1 MAITFQVGFVAD
13 TKGLR
18 ASLGTISSEIQKA
31 FSSVS
36 AGKGMSDDIAKAVTQ
51 AQILEKTLKAATTDK
66 GISFLKLNSELQKA
80 GSSAEELVATLSQA
94 GPAFSGTLNTF
105 LQSFAQADRNLISLN
120 GHLKEMQ
127 RVMTQSIKFTA
138 AQQIQQFVVNKI
150 QEAIQW
156 TRQLND
162 ELTTIAIVS
171 GKTAKQMEQVY
182 QVVIDKSKELRV
194 SAQDYAEAAQ
204 IFYQQGVP
212 DDEVIR
218 RSDITIKAAQ
228 AAGQST
234 QEMSQQ
240 LTAVWN
246 TYRMQGEELERAASV
261 GARLGAETAV
271 EFKDIATAMQISAS
285 AAAQMNVE
293 YDMLASIIATVG
305 DTTQQSAS
313 VIGNAYKT
321 IFSRFNQLVS
331 TGTDGEVTLGRVSQ
345 QLADLGVQILD
356 SSGDLLPLGDTIMDL
371 GNRWDEYSQK
381 QQIALAEA
389 IGGTR
394 QFGQVLALFNNWDE
408 FMKNYQSAQSEVGG
422 ETLAAQYEQSLNSI
436 DSAMTNAAESWAR
449 AFSEIFESDAQIEFY
464 HTLEAI
470 GNTFEDMIDT
480 AGGLKGILLLIASI
494 AMRQLVPAFE
504 KAKASFTT
512 MMANRT
518 LESQQASIAKSF
530 EQQKAGVAAA
540 NNIGYTGNNQFNTDN
555 ATEQQIISNQYA
567 QQKLTIT
574 QQVAQQMAIVNRLEQ
589 SSSAEVRNK
598 AEGEKQVLQLLHQQ
612 SLEAVDLLQSNQQ
625 ITAQLERQ
633 QKAAQARADRMN
645 RNASTPDEKQQAQAA
660 QREARAR
667 QAGSAA
673 LSAASIVDGSSI
685 EKTQKQM
692 MGLSSIFG
700 RSSDAAK
707 EFQKEIMSVGNA
719 LKNTSPEE
727 YGVELQRVSD
737 AFQAM
742 ADSGELTPNMKAFA
756 EQMATGFAQ
765 AASAQDRLINNNS
778 RLAESQTRL
787 TQLYNSAKTAM
798 AGFGQ
803 SMMNTLSAVSTL
815 AMSFSSLWSMVESGD
830 VSLGGIITTLSIGIP
845 SMISFAG
852 QVQKLGS
859 SFATLVSSGATWAAS
874 LTAQAAAETAAAGAT
889 QSHTLAT
896 GLFNI
901 AKKLKIVQETADT
914 AATTAQTGA
923 TTAQAGA
930 TTAATAATWGL
941 NAALSPVLVV
951 VLLITA
957 AIIALVAIIW
967 AVVAAFKAWQAS
979 TPEGQLKAAEEN
991 AAALNTQLEETK
1003 TRVEE
1008 VKAAFDEYNSVT
1020 ETLNNCIKGT
1030 EEWKEALRDVNNQ
1043 VIELMQEF
1051 PELATMTQDGE
1062 KAITRNADG
1071 QLEIADW
1078 AQDRILQQ
1086 QDDQL
1091 NAAQGA
1097 AYAGQQQVRAAK
1109 ANVQQSNI
1117 ESALY
1122 DAGGGMSLGEGI
1134 AGGIITGLGTA
1145 LLGPIAAIP
1154 ALVEGISSLGT
1165 ANISDVIA
1173 KNAESL
1179 AGLNRDELVPALEQ
1193 LFNDN
1198 GIVASTDK
1206 WADIIVGMGSDF
1218 TEYAAALQANTEAMN
1233 IENQQMADQIM
1244 ADSGYANSEAGSM
1257 ALEAGGEIYG
1267 QLQQQAYE
1275 KYMNTDMADWLGI
1288 GTSEGKAMWADYADQ
1303 MGISDLDG
1311 YKVTN
1316 YRKDGGVEY
1325 EYIDENGQ
1333 KQTGEATKEMIAST
1347 LAAADAADQLEG
1359 NLSELRAT
1367 IADLN
1372 ASANAYDRAMA
1383 AFLSEGNF
1391 EGASVGELDSIR
1403 EQVGF
1408 QDTSGLEGQA
1418 LTDAQ
1423 NANKQAVTDY
1433 VNSALG
1439 GDDGVLSDEEA
1450 QAMGYE
1456 SANAFIEA
1464 FTEGLDVDIELPSGL
1479 GEGIADQLSV
1489 GASKA
1494 INDTYEK
1501 MGEEGGQA
1509 YLDTL
1514 QTIYDSVDWSKMT
1527 PEEAQQAWDQI
1538 ANIDWSN
1545 IDAADQAA
1553 QIVANLGGEIDT
1565 TTTAWQNNKVA
1576 MQDAMDATYDV
1587 TSEMEKM
1594 AAAAAIVNDLEIN
1607 GIISDEDYQTL
1618 VKYNDALADYFITL
1632 ADGTHQM
1639 IGDPLDLQQEMQESQ
1654 QEKYKDMIK
1663 NTGELLQ
1670 EEVDQYAAGIAAL
1683 GGSADNLD
1691 QYRDTENYVGEDGK
1705 NYYKGANV
1713 QTQLDFLASQ
1723 GYDQDQLD
1731 AWTLDLEDGE
1741 TTTKVLED
1749 IAKAVDETGNS
1760 FNASKDNIAAYNAQ
1774 LLQLETSYAMTAD
1787 SAEERKAML
1796 ESGEIGQDAY
1806 NAASLAAINEEKWEG
1821 LDQDDIEAVQDYAD
1835 HLQDVADE
1843 SELVSEELEH
1853 NEEAAEDVARTV
1865 TKMNKG
1871 IEDLAEG
1878 YEDWADILQNSD
1890 KASQE
1895 YNEAMDDMKSA
1906 MSDVLGVS
1914 EDFLSDDFIL
1924 DNLEDIK
1931 LAAEGDAEA
1940 IDRLAIAAGRDI
1952 IMHLDIEDEGV
1963 REEVLGLYDSLAAEI
1978 PDIKVGAT
1986 VDTGNFLET
1995 ANEIIQT
2002 AGMTAEEANA
2012 LFSSMGFQANFKTEP
2027 QPVLQRNPKTVTK
2040 TEVLGYTSG
2049 TTTGPDGEPRE
2060 WEYPILSTS
2069 TYNDGYSE
2077 EWGEVDAI
2085 AMTTSPDGSEVPV
2098 IESLTRT
2105 SSGAMNNYSSSN
2117 RGGGS
2122 PGGGG
2127 GSKGGGGGSSKAP
2140 EKKDDPGKRESL
2152 KIADRYSTVQAAID
2166 DTQRS
2171 LDKLDDTMS
2180 DMWGG
2185 VKLAALRKY
2194 NKELWQQAEN
2204 LKAMLALAERY
2215 KKEDAAAAVASQI
2228 EAEGALGGQIVD
2240 LEFNDDGFISNR
2252 TEVINSIDDLLQA
2265 SYDAYYN
2272 ALMDYNSAV
2281 EAGTATEAM
2290 SENVDKLKDNY
2301 DDLDEAAQNYIKDMD
2316 LSDETAQKYI
2326 DTLNDLVELIRT
2338 EISNRIETIT
2348 YRIELRTDMND
2359 LEIENLERSIEHLG
2373 DVGILTGSKIGLLGD
2388 VFGKAK
2394 DNAWEAVGGFNSL
2407 VEVLNNLNSASGQEY
2422 FIEKYGQ
2429 EAWDEYSKNGIL
2441 PEDLVSGLKDYIND
2455 MMSSVDDMYSK
2466 MEDMFDTYLDL
2477 LDLYAD
2483 KFDQIADKL
2492 SLNASKLDVYQEL
2505 LEFSGQQYN
2514 GRQGQEARKAIADAR
2529 ISTSRTNM
2537 ELSQAKYDTYKEQ
2550 YDEWMKQ
2557 VEDFQRVHGDDI
2569 ASYDEATAAAWN
2581 KIDETRQE
2589 LYNGMQESEEEI
2601 YSNFSELVQNV
2612 ADAIE
2617 VGAQIIT
2624 EQTVESLDGLFNDFA
2639 AMTETWDQMETLRT
2653 FFLEDYDKAYQ
2664 LESLLR
2670 DIDDVMKDVTDPE
2683 AMNEYLALIDEIN
2696 AANQE
2701 GVDITQ
2707 TDVDLLKAKFELQKA
2722 QDAYEEQMNA
2732 KNTMRLARDA
2742 SGNWNYVYSQ
2752 DGQQTE
2758 DAAQALADAQYNYD
2772 KLLHEARDESSQLW
2786 LQTQQ
2791 EFFEWQEQIDQSR
2804 LQWDTAYREQIQRT
2818 YDYYLTLTERYA
2830 GQVDKYNNMLGDSY
2844 ADTTLGIITQYGS
2857 MEEAQ
2862 AAYTEQHA
2870 QYTEKLEQNTKDYE
2884 QTVDEAADEIGIDY
2898 DDLAWDVTEAAEDIM
2913 GQNELLKGDIWDLQ
2927 GQASDALSAMS
2938 ADVWSNVNS
2947 MISAIQALEAEIEAA
2962 LALLRTLTEQS
2973 TNGGNTAFDANRDY
2987 TATGYNALIAQGIIN
3002 PGDVDQVRDFF
3013 ENTTQG
3019 QLIAQEYENK
3029 VKDDY
3034 LSGKTPWYDSEKTK
3048 EDFIN
3053 AMEQAVA
3060 NGTLQGNKEYD
3071 EGDTSDF
3078 ANAVGDKGS
3087 HYNDIYGTPRTASG
3101 GLIRTPQVRS
3111 VAEDGAELI
3120 LNNTDTQNILDAV
3133 RNMREVV
3140 RMRMSSMNTDIAKQT
3155 EGNVQKTVV
3164 NKDIQQV
3171 DQTVSIDA
3179 TFPNVSV
3186 AAEIEE
3192 ALNNLINQAVQYA
3205 TRDNR

>member
-1 MAITFQVGFVAD
+1 MAITFQVGFQVND
-13 TKGLR
+13 KELRSGLQ
-18 ASLGTISSEIQKA
+18 GIQKDIENA
-31 FSSVS
+31 FNIKS
-36 AGKGMSDDIAKAVTQ
+36 GMSEELAKATQ
-51 AQILEKTLKAATTDK
+51 QATILQNALKRATSDK
-66 GISFLKLNSELQKA
+66 GISFYTLNSELNKA
-80 GSSAEELVATLSQA
+80 GTSAKQLVTTLAA
-94 GPAFSGTLNTF
+94 GGSNFTASLNAANTALARANRNVITLNSKIKEMARVLT
-105 LQSFAQADRNLISLN
+105 QSF
-120 GHLKEMQ
+120 
-127 RVMTQSIKFTA
+127 KFTA
-138 AQQIQQFVVNKI
+138 AQTFLQGISSAA
-150 QEAIQW
+150 QEAYQW
-156 TRQLND
+156 VYDLDKTITNIGVVTGYTGDQLDKVTKNA
-162 ELTTIAIVS
+162 IA
-171 GKTAKQMEQVY
+171 GA
-182 QVVIDKSKELRV
+182 KELRI
-194 SAQDYAEAAQ
+194 AANDYAEGAL
-204 IFYQQGVP
+204 IFYQQGLG
-212 DDEVIR
+212 DDEVAR
-218 RSDITIKAAQ
+218 RVEITAKSAR
-228 AAGQST
+228 AAGQSL
-234 QEMSQQ
+234 EAMSSQ
-240 LTAVWN
+240 LTAIWN
-246 TYRMQGEELERAASV
+246 TYQMTGDEMERAASV
-261 GARLGAETAV
+261 GAKMAGDTAV
-271 EFKDIATAMQISAS
+271 DFADIAEAMQT
-285 AAAQMNVE
+285 AAAPAEQMGVSYNS
-293 YDMLASIIATVG
+293 LAAIIATVG

-313 VIGNAYKT
+313 VIGNAFKT
-321 IFSRFNQLVS
+321 IFSRFQQLKS
-331 TGTDGEVTLGRVSQ
+331 EGTDGEVTLNRVSSQLQELGVNVLDSAGELRSLDTVIAEVGDQWDNWSSKQ
-345 QLADLGVQILD
+345 QLA
-356 SSGDLLPLGDTIMDL
+356 
-371 GNRWDEYSQK
+371 
-381 QQIALAEA
+381 IAQLV
-389 IGGTR
+389 GGTR
-394 QFGQVLALFNNWDE
+394 QYGQFLTLMNNFDKYQKLLSSANLE
-408 FMKNYQSAQSEVGG
+408 DGSTLEQQYQSSLQSIESYAENAG
-422 ETLAAQYEQSLNSI
+422 EA
-436 DSAMTNAAESWAR
+436 WRR
-449 AFSEIFESDAQIEFY
+449 AFSNVIDEDAIKGFYKGAEELGDVFNRLLDTVGGLPGILAIAAGIFSSKLIPASVNFLKNIKESLVNLTPTGRANSINKQFGEIDTSLNQRMAKVQGRADSKGDLSISDKNELESLQIAKQKNEYSRQTAQINDKINSQLKNANGAY
-464 HTLEAI
+464 KISLEYQ
-470 GNTFEDMIDT
+470 
-480 AGGLKGILLLIASI
+480 K
-494 AMRQLVPAFE
+494 QQ
-504 KAKASFTT
+504 
-512 MMANRT
+512 
-518 LESQQASIAKSF
+518 LES
-530 EQQKAGVAAA
+530 
-540 NNIGYTGNNQFNTDN
+540 
-555 ATEQQIISNQYA
+555 A
-567 QQKLTIT
+567 QDLYNMTVDQL
-574 QQVAQQMAIVNRLEQ
+574 A
-589 SSSAEVRNK
+589 
-598 AEGEKQVLQLLHQQ
+598 VL
-612 SLEAVDLLQSNQQ
+612 
-625 ITAQLERQ
+625 
-633 QKAAQARADRMN
+633 
-645 RNASTPDEKQQAQAA
+645 KQQAQQQTKNIQLERKRLQQNVDKTA
-660 QREARAR
+660 QRQDNATIAYTQAADAYQKDPTSANKAALIKAEQELKIATELATQAKLEQDAAFGSNDEFLKAREAISNFNAELAKLGSQGGKSSAAYKALINSLEEMKNAGMLVEEEFTKIMQILKKPMSEKNIEKVNNLMDELGINSEEARAKILQLAE
-667 QAGSAA
+667 QADSLTGE
-673 LSAASIVDGSSI
+673 DI
-685 EKTQKQM
+685 EKINNQINNM
-692 MGLSSIFG
+692 DGLSDKAKSAIIELNNQLNTEK
-700 RSSDAAK
+700 DQKITEAA
-707 EFQKEIMSVGNA
+707 M
-719 LKNTSPEE
+719 
-727 YGVELQRVSD
+727 
-737 AFQAM
+737 AM
-742 ADSGELTPNMKAFA
+742 ADLTTKTEKATAAQKELSQTQATADAMADLGQARSRKATVGDSINGFEITQTKGQA
-756 EQMATGFAQ
+756 FMGIIGGLGQVASAAAMATAGIQ
-765 AASAQDRLINNNS
+765 MMMDTIQDEDASA
-778 RLAESQTRL
+778 AEKIFAIVTALSMIAPAIEL
-787 TQLYNSAKTAM
+787 GATAM
-798 AGFGQ
+798 KMFKTGVQNLIPQLISVG
-803 SMMNTLSAVSTL
+803 
-815 AMSFSSLWSMVESGD
+815 
-830 VSLGGIITTLSIGIP
+830 TTG
-845 SMISFAG
+845 
-852 QVQKLGS
+852 
-859 SFATLVSSGATWAAS
+859 
-874 LTAQAAAETAAAGAT
+874 TAAGT
-889 QSHTLAT
+889 AT
-896 GLFNI
+896 GLAGYI
-901 AKKLKIVQETADT
+901 
-914 AATTAQTGA
+914 
-923 TTAQAGA
+923 AQAGWLPFIAIA
-930 TTAATAATWGL
+930 T
-941 NAALSPVLVV
+941 
-951 VLLITA
+951 
-957 AIIALVAIIW
+957 AIIALLAGIVIGVQALIQ
-967 AVVAAFKAWQAS
+967 AAHDRS
-979 TPEGQLKAAEEN
+979 LEGQLEN
-991 AAALNTQLEETK
+991 ANEQLEAMNTLVESVNSK
-1003 TRVEE
+1003 VDELKSSWSEYEE
-1008 VKAAFDEYNSVT
+1008 VKKILDDCTY
-1020 ETLNNCIKGT
+1020 GT
-1030 EEWKEALRDVNNQ
+1030 EEWRDALQAVNQ
-1043 VIELMQEF
+1043 KVLEILQTY
-1051 PELATMTQDGE
+1051 PELAQYVNRDDTTGELSLDEEGYNKYLDKQQEAQASAQAAQYAAQNRVNSLENDIAKQDIIDDIGDYMSDATGGLSMKNETKDMLSANMDRFVGLTGE
-1062 KAITRNADG
+1062 ALAEEVKKVNEENGSPMQDKYMDDFIKAIEEASVDINAWDT
-1071 QLEIADW
+1071 AV
-1078 AQDRILQQ
+1078 
-1086 QDDQL
+1086 
-1091 NAAQGA
+1091 QGA
-1097 AYAGQQQVRAAK
+1097 TDAAK
-1109 ANVQQSNI
+1109 LQS
-1117 ESALY
+1117 E
-1122 DAGGGMSLGEGI
+1122 E
-1134 AGGIITGLGTA
+1134 
-1145 LLGPIAAIP
+1145 
-1154 ALVEGISSLGT
+1154 
-1165 ANISDVIA
+1165 IA
-1173 KNAESL
+1173 KNYLESQ
-1179 AGLNRDELVPALEQ
+1179 N
-1193 LFNDN
+1193 FNVEK
-1198 GIVASTDK
+1198 G
-1206 WADIIVGMGSDF
+1206 
-1218 TEYAAALQANTEAMN
+1218 TE
-1233 IENQQMADQIM
+1233 
-1244 ADSGYANSEAGSM
+1244 G
-1257 ALEAGGEIYG
+1257 IYG
-1267 QLQQQAYE
+1267 NLYDFLYKQA
-1275 KYMNTDMADWLGI
+1275 
-1288 GTSEGKAMWADYADQ
+1288 Q
-1303 MGISDLDG
+1303 
-1311 YKVTN
+1311 
-1316 YRKDGGVEY
+1316 
-1325 EYIDENGQ
+1325 
-1333 KQTGEATKEMIAST
+1333 
-1347 LAAADAADQLEG
+1347 
-1359 NLSELRAT
+1359 
-1367 IADLN
+1367 
-1372 ASANAYDRAMA
+1372 
-1383 AFLSEGNF
+1383 
-1391 EGASVGELDSIR
+1391 ASVE
-1403 EQVGF
+1403 
-1408 QDTSGLEGQA
+1408 
-1418 LTDAQ
+1418 
-1423 NANKQAVTDY
+1423 
-1433 VNSALG
+1433 
-1439 GDDGVLSDEEA
+1439 
-1450 QAMGYE
+1450 
-1456 SANAFIEA
+1456 
-1464 FTEGLDVDIELPSGL
+1464 
-1479 GEGIADQLSV
+1479 
-1489 GASKA
+1489 
-1494 INDTYEK
+1494 
-1501 MGEEGGQA
+1501 
-1509 YLDTL
+1509 
-1514 QTIYDSVDWSKMT
+1514 
-1527 PEEAQQAWDQI
+1527 
-1538 ANIDWSN
+1538 
-1545 IDAADQAA
+1545 
-1553 QIVANLGGEIDT
+1553 
-1565 TTTAWQNNKVA
+1565 
-1576 MQDAMDATYDV
+1576 
-1587 TSEMEKM
+1587 
-1594 AAAAAIVNDLEIN
+1594 
-1607 GIISDEDYQTL
+1607 EDY
-1618 VKYNDALADYFITL
+1618 
-1632 ADGTHQM
+1632 
-1639 IGDPLDLQQEMQESQ
+1639 
-1654 QEKYKDMIK
+1654 KD
-1663 NTGELLQ
+1663 
-1670 EEVDQYAAGIAAL
+1670 
-1683 GGSADNLD
+1683 S
-1691 QYRDTENYVGEDGK
+1691 
-1705 NYYKGANV
+1705 
-1713 QTQLDFLASQ
+1713 S
-1723 GYDQDQLD
+1723 
-1731 AWTLDLEDGE
+1731 
-1741 TTTKVLED
+1741 LED
-1749 IAKAVDETGNS
+1749 IAKDYAKEYGIDLDKAEYDGDTVTLEDGTEYKKEEMLAALASAEALDGLTAAAEGANKTLQALDTEENKEIGGAEFKDFLGTGNFNSMGEDDIASIAGYDDETMTNWLENLFDTDDLEATAKSLGYENADALIAGVREGFTNSQKELDNIGKNFSERAKSIFDNIDLSGMSVNAQKSVADTFDQIYQDQGAEAAQSFANIFAGMDPTNAELLAENIDKIDWQDASPEYIREQFEELGIPMDALSDETLPKLIDLMQQASQIDFSSAAESVKAGQDIISSIEGNASTISEGQVAQLEQLGIDADAYFQKMADGTYQLTMDADAFKQMVHDVSMKDMRDFADQEASRYLDLNDIYQQMTQNPTAFANDTQMQYNALEATGSLTQGELSDLYVNGSLDAEKVKQAYAEAGISADSIEQSMQGAAEQASSAQKAIEDADYQYEVESAGLDQEETDRYAARIAESLKEQDEAAGDTVKSMEEYERLGREAAIANQKLDRGLKNLNENLDDYKKKLKNSNKGTAEWSEAMDSLKTDLADIVNFDDPDLITDDFAEATLESEDLKAALDGDVEAIQRLQTAAADDMMINIVANQSTTPDQIKTQWEQLKLDFANFGDLTAPGVDQTQLINS
-1760 FNASKDNIAAYNAQ
+1760 FNEMIRNGKMTKDQIEAAMAGLHVQAKLKTTYTTQTQQVPLQVTEEYSAPVEWKEATYTNAEG
-1774 LLQLETSYAMTAD
+1774 ETVTEKRPLFKRYTKSYTAGYEE
-1787 SAEERKAML
+1787 AEVTVPSYEIEGTTD
-1796 ESGEIGQDAY
+1796 ESGNTVAFVDAPAPTPSY
-1806 NAASLAAINEEKWEG
+1806 GS
-1821 LDQDDIEAVQDYAD
+1821 
-1835 HLQDVADE
+1835 
-1843 SELVSEELEH
+1843 
-1853 NEEAAEDVARTV
+1853 T
-1865 TKMNKG
+1865 
-1871 IEDLAEG
+1871 
-1878 YEDWADILQNSD
+1878 
-1890 KASQE
+1890 
-1895 YNEAMDDMKSA
+1895 
-1906 MSDVLGVS
+1906 
-1914 EDFLSDDFIL
+1914 
-1924 DNLEDIK
+1924 
-1931 LAAEGDAEA
+1931 
-1940 IDRLAIAAGRDI
+1940 
-1952 IMHLDIEDEGV
+1952 
-1963 REEVLGLYDSLAAEI
+1963 
-1978 PDIKVGAT
+1978 
-1986 VDTGNFLET
+1986 
-1995 ANEIIQT
+1995 
-2002 AGMTAEEANA
+2002 
-2012 LFSSMGFQANFKTEP
+2012 
-2027 QPVLQRNPKTVTK
+2027 
-2040 TEVLGYTSG
+2040 TSG
-2049 TTTGPDGEPRE
+2049 
-2060 WEYPILSTS
+2060 I
-2069 TYNDGYSE
+2069 ND
-2077 EWGEVDAI
+2077 
-2085 AMTTSPDGSEVPV
+2085 
-2098 IESLTRT
+2098 
-2105 SSGAMNNYSSSN
+2105 SS
-2117 RGGGS
+2117 
-2122 PGGGG
+2122 GGGG
-2127 GSKGGGGGSSKAP
+2127 GGGGGSSKAP

-2152 KIADRYSTVQAAID
+2152 KIEDRYSTVQAAID

-2272 ALMDYNSAV
+2272 ALMDYNAAV

-2441 PEDLVSGLKDYIND
+2441 PEELVSGLQDYISD

-2938 ADVWSNVNS
+2938 TDVWSNVNS

-2962 LALLRTLTEQS
+2962 LALLRQLTDES

-3155 EGNVQKTVV
+3155 EGNAQKTVI

>member
-138 AQQIQQFVVNKI
+138 AQQIQQFVVNQI

-261 GARLGAETAV
+261 GAKLGAETAV

-408 FMKNYQSAQSEVGG
+408 FMKNYQSAQSEIGG
-422 ETLAAQYEQSLNSI
+422 ETLTAQYEQSLNSI

-518 LESQQASIAKSF
+518 LESQQASISKSF

-574 QQVAQQMAIVNRLEQ
+574 QQVAQQMAIVNKLEQ

-633 QKAAQARADRMN
+633 QKAAQARADRMS

-660 QREARAR
+660 QGEARAR

-778 RLAESQTRL
+778 RLADSQTRL

-803 SMMNTLSAVSTL
+803 SMMSTLSAVSTL
-815 AMSFSSLWSMVESGD
+815 AMSFSSLWSMIESGD

-859 SFATLVSSGATWAAS
+859 SFATLVSSGASWAAG
-874 LTAQAAAETAAAGAT
+874 LAAQTAAETAATGAT
-889 QSHTLAT
+889 QSHTLAM

-1008 VKAAFDEYNSVT
+1008 VKAAFDKYNSVT
-1020 ETLNNCIKGT
+1020 DTLNNCIKGT

-1078 AQDRILQQ
+1078 AQDRILQE

-1154 ALVEGISSLGT
+1154 ALVEGISSIGT

-1206 WADIIVGMGSDF
+1206 WADIILGMGSDF
-1218 TEYAAALQANTEAMN
+1218 TEYAAALQANTEAMD

-1408 QDTSGLEGQA
+1408 QDTTGLEGQA

-1553 QIVANLGGEIDT
+1553 QIVENLGGEIDT

-1607 GIISDEDYQTL
+1607 GVISDEDYQTL

-1670 EEVDQYAAGIAAL
+1670 EEVDQYAAGIAA
-1683 GGSADNLD
+1683 
-1691 QYRDTENYVGEDGK
+1691 
-1705 NYYKGANV
+1705 
-1713 QTQLDFLASQ
+1713 
-1723 GYDQDQLD
+1723 
-1731 AWTLDLEDGE
+1731 
-1741 TTTKVLED
+1741 
-1749 IAKAVDETGNS
+1749 
-1760 FNASKDNIAAYNAQ
+1760 SKDNIAAYNTQ

-1796 ESGEIGQDAY
+1796 ESREIGQDAY

-1963 REEVLGLYDSLAAEI
+1963 RQEVLGLYDSLAAEI

-2027 QPVLQRNPKTVTK
+2027 QRVLQRNPNTITK
-2040 TEVLGYTSG
+2040 TEVIDYTSG
-2049 TTTGPDGEPRE
+2049 TAMGADGPRE
-2060 WEYPILSTS
+2060 WEYPVLSTF

-2077 EWGEVDAI
+2077 EWGEVDAM
-2085 AMTTSPDGSEVPV
+2085 AMATSPDGSKVPV

-2127 GSKGGGGGSSKAP
+2127 RSKGGGGGGSSKAP

-2407 VEVLNNLNSASGQEY
+2407 VEVLNNLNSAAGQEY

-2441 PEDLVSGLKDYIND
+2441 PEELVSGLQDYISD

-2938 ADVWSNVNS
+2938 TDVWSNVNS
-2947 MISAIQALEAEIEAA
+2947 MISAIQALEAKIKAA
-2962 LALLRTLTEQS
+2962 LALLRQLTDES
-2973 TNGGNTAFDANRDY
+2973 TNGGNTAFDANRNY

-3060 NGTLQGNKEYD
+3060 NGTLQGNKEYE

-3155 EGNVQKTVV
+3155 EGNAQKTVI

>member
-1 MAITFQVGFVAD
+1 
-13 TKGLR
+13 
-18 ASLGTISSEIQKA
+18 
-31 FSSVS
+31 
-36 AGKGMSDDIAKAVTQ
+36 MSDEIAKATQ
-51 AQILEKTLKAATTDK
+51 QAMILEKAIKRATTDK
-66 GISFLKLNSELQKA
+66 GISYYSLNSELQKA
-80 GSSAEELVATLSQA
+80 GTSASKLVSILASGGDQFAASLNAANKALATADRSLLSV
-94 GPAFSGTLNTF
+94 NTKIKEMSRV
-105 LQSFAQADRNLISLN
+105 LTQSF
-120 GHLKEMQ
+120 
-127 RVMTQSIKFTA
+127 KFTA
-138 AQQIQQFVVNKI
+138 AQTFLQGVSNSIREAYQWAVDLNSTITNIGVVTGYTGDQLTKVTEN
-150 QEAIQW
+150 AIAGA
-156 TRQLND
+156 R
-162 ELTTIAIVS
+162 
-171 GKTAKQMEQVY
+171 
-182 QVVIDKSKELRV
+182 ELRIAANEY
-194 SAQDYAEAAQ
+194 AQGAL
-204 IFYQQGVP
+204 IFYQQGLG
-212 DDEVIR
+212 DDEVAR
-218 RSDITIKAAQ
+218 RTEITAKAAR
-228 AAGQST
+228 AAGSDLQA
-234 QEMSQQ
+234 MSSQ
-240 LTAVWN
+240 LTAIWN
-246 TYRMQGEELERAASV
+246 TYKMTGDEMERAASV
-261 GARLGAETAV
+261 GAKMAGDTAV
-271 EFKDIATAMQISAS
+271 DFADIAEAMQT
-285 AAAQMNVE
+285 AAAPAEQMGVSYNS
-293 YDMLASIIATVG
+293 LAAIIATVG

-313 VIGNAYKT
+313 VIGNAFKT
-321 IFSRFNQLVS
+321 IFSRFQQLKS
-331 TGTDGEVTLGRVSQ
+331 EGTDGEVTLNRVSSQLQELGINVLDSAGNLRSLDNVIAEVGDQWDGWSSKQ
-345 QLADLGVQILD
+345 QLA
-356 SSGDLLPLGDTIMDL
+356 
-371 GNRWDEYSQK
+371 
-381 QQIALAEA
+381 IAQLV
-389 IGGTR
+389 GGTR
-394 QFGQVLALFNNWDE
+394 QYGQFLTLMNNFD
-408 FMKNYQSAQSEVGG
+408 KYQDLLSSANVEDGS
-422 ETLAAQYEQSLNSI
+422 TLEQQYEASLDSI
-436 DSAMTNAAESWAR
+436 ESHAENAAESMRR
-449 AFSEIFESDAQIEFY
+449 AFGQIFDE
-464 HTLEAI
+464 EA
-470 GNTFEDMIDT
+470 
-480 AGGLKGILLLIASI
+480 LKGIYSTIEGIGNLLGGLIDGVGGLPGILGIVATLISGKITKGLIDATRSAKEFVSNLTPTQRAANIDKQYAKMGSEIDTQLQGISERQGAGDLSDIESKSLQSQKDALNIQKQKLSFDHQVAKINDELNSKLVSATGSYKIQLEYQKQLLANAQELYTSATDRLSVLDKQAEAVKQQQIQDSQGAERKVSTASRQYDK
-494 AMRQLVPAFE
+494 AAEEYMRASDNGASPEQLL
-504 KAKASFTT
+504 KLQAK
-512 MMANRT
+512 M
-518 LESQQASIAKSF
+518 E
-530 EQQKAGVAAA
+530 AAA
-540 NNIGYTGNNQFNTDN
+540 R
-555 ATEQQIISNQYA
+555 
-567 QQKLTIT
+567 KL
-574 QQVAQQMAIVNRLEQ
+574 
-589 SSSAEVRNK
+589 AE
-598 AEGEKQVLQLLHQQ
+598 
-612 SLEAVDLLQSNQQ
+612 
-625 ITAQLERQ
+625 AQLEADEAGAYKKTREGLADVIKEMSKVSAGTGDMENVTKSLQ
-633 QKAAQARADRMN
+633 GIFDSAKAD
-645 RNASTPDEKQQAQAA
+645 NASDEFLQAIKDAQTNLENLGEEAPQHLNEIVDSLIEVAKQAGISTTALEELAESYIDASADQ
-660 QREARAR
+660 QRATAERQ
-667 QAGSAA
+667 QAGSAPTPRA
-673 LSAASIVDGSSI
+673 PSGGSQGGEGDEQRSSFQNFKTLMSDAEGFEQITTGIAEIGTAAVTATLSVANLFTTLADGSASGT
-685 EKTQKQM
+685 EK
-692 MGLSSIFG
+692 
-700 RSSDAAK
+700 
-707 EFQKEIMSVGNA
+707 
-719 LKNTSPEE
+719 
-727 YGVELQRVSD
+727 
-737 AFQAM
+737 
-742 ADSGELTPNMKAFA
+742 
-756 EQMATGFAQ
+756 
-765 AASAQDRLINNNS
+765 
-778 RLAESQTRL
+778 
-787 TQLYNSAKTAM
+787 
-798 AGFGQ
+798 
-803 SMMNTLSAVSTL
+803 LSAVAGTFLTL
-815 AMSFSSLWSMVESGD
+815 IPTVM
-830 VSLGGIITTLSIGIP
+830 TLSTSLITMAGTLKAAGVAGALAGKIT
-845 SMISFAG
+845 SMGF
-852 QVQKLGS
+852 LP
-859 SFATLVSSGATWAAS
+859 
-874 LTAQAAAETAAAGAT
+874 LTAIILG
-889 QSHTLAT
+889 
-896 GLFNI
+896 
-901 AKKLKIVQETADT
+901 IV
-914 AATTAQTGA
+914 
-923 TTAQAGA
+923 
-930 TTAATAATWGL
+930 
-941 NAALSPVLVV
+941 AALAVLT
-951 VLLITA
+951 I
-957 AIIALVAIIW
+957 
-967 AVVAAFKAWQAS
+967 AFKAIGDAIYNAS
-979 TPEGQLKAAEEN
+979 PEGKLEAAEEA

-1003 TRVEE
+1003 SRAEE
-1008 VKAAFDEYNSVT
+1008 VASAFENYNSVVDN
-1020 ETLNNCIKGT
+1020 LNNCVKGT
-1030 EEWKEALRDVNNQ
+1030 EEWKDALAEVNNQ
-1043 VIELMQEF
+1043 VISLIQDF
-1051 PELATMTQDGE
+1051 PELTTMVNEAGQ
-1062 KAITRNADG
+1062 KAITRNEDG

-1078 AQDRILQQ
+1078 AQDEILQKQ
-1086 QDDQL
+1086 EDAVT
-1091 NAAQGA
+1091 AAQGA
-1097 AYAGQQQVRAAK
+1097 AYAGQQNVREARIG
-1109 ANVQQSNI
+1109 VQRSNLG
-1117 ESALY
+1117 SSLY
-1122 DAGGGMSLGEGI
+1122 SEAGGLSAGDFVARGLATLINPLAGI
-1134 AGGIITGLGTA
+1134 ATA
-1145 LLGPIAAIP
+1145 LGGLKSADLAQESDIIAAN
-1154 ALVEGISSLGT
+1154 AEELSGLVGDELTNKLSEVFKEN
-1165 ANISDVIA
+1165 NISGDI
-1173 KNAESL
+1173 
-1179 AGLNRDELVPALEQ
+1179 
-1193 LFNDN
+1193 
-1198 GIVASTDK
+1198 DK
-1206 WADIIVGMGSDF
+1206 WAGIIEGMGSDF
-1218 TEYAAALQANTEAMN
+1218 TELAAAIQANTEAMN

-1244 ADSGYANSEAGSM
+1244 ADSGYDNSTAGSM

-1275 KYMNTDMADWLGI
+1275 KYMNTDMADWLGV
-1288 GTSEGKAMWADYADQ
+1288 GTSEGKSMWADYADA

-1347 LAAADAADQLEG
+1347 LAAADAAEQLEG

-1383 AFLSEGNF
+1383 SFLSEGNF

-1408 QDTSGLEGQA
+1408 QDTTGLEGQA

-1464 FTEGLDVDIELPSGL
+1464 FTEGLDVDVELPSGL

-1514 QTIYDSVDWSKMT
+1514 QTIYDSVDWSSMT

-1545 IDAADQAA
+1545 MDAADQAV
-1553 QIVANLGGEIDT
+1553 QIVENLGGEIDT

-1691 QYRDTENYVGEDGK
+1691 QYRDTENYVGEDEK

-1760 FNASKDNIAAYNAQ
+1760 FNASKDNIAAYNTQ

-1796 ESGEIGQDAY
+1796 ENKEIGQDAY
-1806 NAASLAAINEEKWEG
+1806 NAAFLAANNEEKWEG

-1835 HLQDVADE
+1835 HLQDIADE

-1853 NEEAAEDVARTV
+1853 NEEAAKDVARTV
-1865 TKMNKG
+1865 IKMNKG

-1963 REEVLGLYDSLAAEI
+1963 RQEVLGLYDSLAAEI

-2012 LFSSMGFQANFKTEP
+2012 LFSSMGFQANFKTDP

-2040 TEVLGYTSG
+2040 TEVLGYTGG

-2077 EWGEVDAI
+2077 EWGEVDAF
-2085 AMTTSPDGSEVPV
+2085 AMTTSPDGSEVPI

-2441 PEDLVSGLKDYIND
+2441 PEELVSGLQDYISD

-2492 SLNASKLDVYQEL
+2492 NLNASKLDVYQEL

-2639 AMTETWDQMETLRT
+2639 AMTETWNQMETLRT

-2962 LALLRTLTEQS
+2962 LALLRQLTDES

-2987 TATGYNALIAQGIIN
+2987 TATGYNYLIDYAKSIGKDVSELTQQDVNKAFSTEQGKLIAEEFG
-3002 PGDVDQVRDFF
+3002 
-3013 ENTTQG
+3013 
-3019 QLIAQEYENK
+3019 NK
-3029 VKDDY
+3029 TSDEGLY
-3034 LSGKTPWYDSEKTK
+3034 GKTDWYNGETA

-3053 AMEQAVA
+3053 NMYDAVK
-3060 NGTLQGNKEYD
+3060 NGVIDGNKEYD
-3071 EGDTSDF
+3071 EGDVSEP
-3078 ANAVGDKGS
+3078 ANQVGDKGS
-3087 HYNDIYGTPRTASG
+3087 WYNDRYGAPRTASG
-3101 GLIRTPQVRS
+3101 GLIRTPQIRS

-3120 LNNTDTQNILDAV
+3120 LNSTDTQNILDAV

-3155 EGNVQKTVV
+3155 EGNAQKTVI

>member
-138 AQQIQQFVVNKI
+138 AQQIQQFVVNQI

-261 GARLGAETAV
+261 GAKLGAETAV

-408 FMKNYQSAQSEVGG
+408 FMKNYQSAQSEIGG
-422 ETLAAQYEQSLNSI
+422 ETLTAQYEQSLNSI

-518 LESQQASIAKSF
+518 LESQQASISKSF

-574 QQVAQQMAIVNRLEQ
+574 QQVAQQMAIVNKLEQ

-633 QKAAQARADRMN
+633 QKAAQARADRMS

-660 QREARAR
+660 QGEARAR

-778 RLAESQTRL
+778 RLADSQTRL

-803 SMMNTLSAVSTL
+803 SMMSTLSAVSTL
-815 AMSFSSLWSMVESGD
+815 AMSFSSLWSMIESGD

-859 SFATLVSSGATWAAS
+859 SFATLVSSGASWAAG
-874 LTAQAAAETAAAGAT
+874 LAAQTAAETAATGAT
-889 QSHTLAT
+889 QSHTLAM

-1008 VKAAFDEYNSVT
+1008 VKAAFDKYNSVT
-1020 ETLNNCIKGT
+1020 DTLNNCIKGT

-1078 AQDRILQQ
+1078 AQDRILQE

-1154 ALVEGISSLGT
+1154 ALVEGISSIGT

-1206 WADIIVGMGSDF
+1206 WADIILGMGSDF
-1218 TEYAAALQANTEAMN
+1218 TEYAAALQANTEAMD

-1408 QDTSGLEGQA
+1408 QDTTGLEGQA

-1527 PEEAQQAWDQI
+1527 PEGAQQAWDQI

-1553 QIVANLGGEIDT
+1553 QIVENLGGEIDT

-1607 GIISDEDYQTL
+1607 GVISDEDYQTL

-1670 EEVDQYAAGIAAL
+1670 EEVDQYAAGIAA
-1683 GGSADNLD
+1683 
-1691 QYRDTENYVGEDGK
+1691 
-1705 NYYKGANV
+1705 
-1713 QTQLDFLASQ
+1713 
-1723 GYDQDQLD
+1723 
-1731 AWTLDLEDGE
+1731 
-1741 TTTKVLED
+1741 
-1749 IAKAVDETGNS
+1749 
-1760 FNASKDNIAAYNAQ
+1760 SKDNIAAYNTQ

-1796 ESGEIGQDAY
+1796 ESREIGQDAY

-1963 REEVLGLYDSLAAEI
+1963 RQEVLGLYDSLAAEI

-2027 QPVLQRNPKTVTK
+2027 QRVLQRNPNTITK
-2040 TEVLGYTSG
+2040 TEVIDYTSG
-2049 TTTGPDGEPRE
+2049 TAMGADGPRE
-2060 WEYPILSTS
+2060 WEYPVLSTF

-2077 EWGEVDAI
+2077 EWGEVDAM
-2085 AMTTSPDGSEVPV
+2085 AMATSPDGSKVPV

-2127 GSKGGGGGSSKAP
+2127 RSKGGGGGGSSKAP

-2407 VEVLNNLNSASGQEY
+2407 VEVLNNLNSAAGQEY

-2441 PEDLVSGLKDYIND
+2441 PEELVSGLQDYISD

-2938 ADVWSNVNS
+2938 TDVWSNVNS
-2947 MISAIQALEAEIEAA
+2947 MISAIQALEAKIKAA
-2962 LALLRTLTEQS
+2962 LALLRQLTDES
-2973 TNGGNTAFDANRDY
+2973 TNGGNTAFDANRNY

-3060 NGTLQGNKEYD
+3060 NGTLQGNKEYE

-3155 EGNVQKTVV
+3155 EGNAQKTVI